1 MDALIAGKVQTARG
15 FLHVHSAPRGL
26 ITHVD
31 WAISS
36 LCETQITLNWE
47 PQPIEAGSMRASAT
61 WVGSDGFASRL
72 VSLISKWSKVR
83 MDITQQPS
91 SLTKGERYSLTP
103 NLGVF
108 RAVIDEFGE
117 TNISE
122 SRIRAALARSKEE
135 QEPAEIELTFLLG
148 DPWDEELEPFRRAQ
162 TDTSVRWL
170 NRTG

>member
-1 MDALIAGKVQTARG
+1 MDSLIAGTVQTARG
-15 FLHVHSAPRGL
+15 FLHMHSVPRGL

-31 WAISS
+31 WAISA
-36 LCETQITLNWE
+36 LCESQVNLNWQ
-47 PQPIEAGSMRASAT
+47 PQPIEAGMMRASAS

-72 VSLISKWSKVR
+72 VSSLAKWSKIR

-91 SLTKGERYSLTP
+91 SLNKGERYSLTP
-103 NLGVF
+103 SLGVF

-122 SRIRAALARSKEE
+122 SRIRAALIRSKEE
-135 QEPAEIELTFLLG
+135 QEPAEVELAFLLG

-162 TDTSVRWL
+162 SDTTVRWL